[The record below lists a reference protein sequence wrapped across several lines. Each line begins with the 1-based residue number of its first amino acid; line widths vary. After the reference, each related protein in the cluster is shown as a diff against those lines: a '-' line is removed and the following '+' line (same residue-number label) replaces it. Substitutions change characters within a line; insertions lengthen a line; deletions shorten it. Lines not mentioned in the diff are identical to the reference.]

1 MKKVT
6 LFILLVSL
14 LLPIS
19 LSAQSVKSGGQ
30 KVKIAISGAEP
41 TYFTTLAS
49 ENSGAPTNLVVS
61 NIEPYA
67 AQVSWEGTNNGYN
80 LRYREIDLTGMAMVT
95 LKVDNIWP
103 DGSGYQMLLDADA
116 TAYGTIIPEE
126 GGLTSS
132 GDADASVYDEF
143 DYKIPTNA
151 DGALN
156 TANMVSNNSVTIY
169 IPAGTYDW
177 CITNPTPEDRV
188 WIAGLNGNVG
198 GRQDDYV
205 FEEGRIYEFHVY
217 LAGVS
222 DKVDVTIT
230 DCVGS
235 GDPSATAWTYANNVT
250 TPYNL
255 TGLSPKSLYE
265 VQVQGDSGEETEWIS
280 TYFVTLTACPVPY
293 DVVVEPEVTTANV
306 TWIGFSDK
314 YNLHYRTVS
323 SIFEENWDG
332 EIGSWTNSSLTDK
345 SGIENENNG
354 IDGSACFCFYY
365 NLNPP
370 QYLFSPE
377 LSGVNVDMVLEFQYR
392 AKDGNYPESFQVGY
406 SSTNTDIDS
415 FTFGEEITTEGQ
427 DWHLFSEVI
436 PAGTKYF
443 CVKYNSYDKYKL
455 LLDDFVVK
463 NSKWT
468 TIEDIEDTKYEI
480 TDLEPN
486 TKYDVEVQGL
496 CDENA
501 TAWSERGTF
510 TTLPALELVN
520 DDNSEDDKN
529 SKKLNEAVGLSV
541 NVQLKDRTFFKD
553 GNWNTLCL
561 PFSVSEEEIAKSPL
575 AGAIIKQFYD
585 GDVTGTHVDIVFK
598 NATGIEAGEYYL
610 FKWED
615 VGEDIA
621 NPVFKN
627 VEIENAEPYHSVSK
641 DNGHFTV
648 FGNYDSFAIDPSVDG
663 CLTYYLTSNGELK
676 YSDRYRVLKTF
687 RIFFRFAADNDS
699 AGALEFNLD
708 FGEGNIQTGI
718 VELDGKGRDNRTPED
733 YYNLHGVKYNGK
745 PVQKGVYVNN
755 GQKVVIK

>member
-1 MKKVT
+1 M
-6 LFILLVSL
+6 
-14 LLPIS
+14 
-19 LSAQSVKSGGQ
+19 
-30 KVKIAISGAEP
+30 
-41 TYFTTLAS
+41 
-49 ENSGAPTNLVVS
+49 
-61 NIEPYA
+61 
-67 AQVSWEGTNNGYN
+67 
-80 LRYREIDLTGMAMVT
+80 
-95 LKVDNIWP
+95 
-103 DGSGYQMLLDADA
+103 
-116 TAYGTIIPEE
+116 
-126 GGLTSS
+126 
-132 GDADASVYDEF
+132 
-143 DYKIPTNA
+143 
-151 DGALN
+151 
-156 TANMVSNNSVTIY
+156 
-169 IPAGTYDW
+169 
-177 CITNPTPEDRV
+177 
-188 WIAGLNGNVG
+188 
-198 GRQDDYV
+198 
-205 FEEGRIYEFHVY
+205 
-217 LAGVS
+217 
-222 DKVDVTIT
+222 
-230 DCVGS
+230 
-235 GDPSATAWTYANNVT
+235 
-250 TPYNL
+250 
-255 TGLSPKSLYE
+255 
-265 VQVQGDSGEETEWIS
+265 
-280 TYFVTLTACPVPY
+280 
-293 DVVVEPEVTTANV
+293 
-306 TWIGFSDK
+306 
-314 YNLHYRTVS
+314 
-323 SIFEENWDG
+323 
-332 EIGSWTNSSLTDK
+332 
-345 SGIENENNG
+345 
-354 IDGSACFCFYY
+354 
-365 NLNPP
+365 
-370 QYLFSPE
+370 
-377 LSGVNVDMVLEFQYR
+377 
-392 AKDGNYPESFQVGY
+392 
-406 SSTNTDIDS
+406 
-415 FTFGEEITTEGQ
+415 
-427 DWHLFSEVI
+427 I

-455 LLDDFVVK
+455 LLDDFVIK

-561 PFSVSEEEIAKSPL
+561 PFSVSEEEIANSPL

-718 VELDGKGRDNRTPED
+718 VELDGKGRDNRTPKG